1 MNQPRPAL
9 FIGSS
14 TQGLDVARAVEF
26 NLKDDAD
33 VTLWCSGVF
42 GLSHGTLQSL
52 VAALDRFD
60 FAVLVLTPDD
70 LLSSHDVVSQA
81 PRDNVLFEL
90 GLFMGRLGPTRTFI
104 ICSDAAMK
112 LPSDLAGV
120 TVAHYE
126 SRRVTTEPK
135 AAVSPACFDIRQSV
149 RSLAF
154 TPARSGERLQ
164 SAASAV
170 EGISD
175 RVTRL
180 VHLLARSRVL
190 ELEVITKQFGFF
202 LTDDNTDK
210 LLGDLKELERAT
222 TTNDSNG

>member
-1 MNQPRPAL
+1 MSHPRPAL

-14 TQGLDVARAVEF
+14 TPGLDVARAVEI
-26 NLKDDAD
+26 NLKDDAE
-33 VTLWCSGVF
+33 VTVWCSGVF

-60 FAVLVLTPDD
+60 FAVLILTPDD
-70 LLSSHDVVSQA
+70 VISSHDISSQA

-90 GLFMGRLGPTRTFI
+90 GLFMGRLGPTRTFVV
-104 ICSDAAMK
+104 CSDAAMK

-120 TVAHYE
+120 TLAHYE
-126 SRRVTTEPK
+126 SRRIATEPK

-149 RSLAF
+149 RSLGF
-154 TPARSGERLQ
+154 TPARSGERLA
-164 SAASAV
+164 SAATAV
-170 EGISD
+170 ESISE

-190 ELEVITKQFGFF
+190 ELDVITKQFGPVLPRDFA
-202 LTDDNTDK
+202 TK
-210 LLGDLKELERAT
+210 LLKDLRELEEAT
-222 TTNDSNG
+222 TDNDRNG

>member
-1 MNQPRPAL
+1 M
-9 FIGSS
+9 
-14 TQGLDVARAVEF
+14 ARAVEV
-26 NLKDDAD
+26 NLKDDAEIT
-33 VTLWCSGVF
+33 VWCSGVF

-70 LLSSHDVVSQA
+70 MVASRDVTSQA

-90 GLFMGRLGPTRTFI
+90 GLFMGRLGPTRTFAV
-104 ICSDAAMK
+104 CSDAAMK

-126 SRRVTTEPK
+126 SRRIATEPK

-149 RSLAF
+149 RSLGF
-154 TPARSGERLQ
+154 TEQRGGQRLQ
-164 SAASAV
+164 NAATTV
-170 EGISD
+170 ESISE

-190 ELEVITKQFGFF
+190 ELEVITKQFGPVLPHDFATKI
-202 LTDDNTDK
+202 LK
-210 LLGDLKELERAT
+210 DLRELDEAST
-222 TTNDSNG
+222 GNDRDAKH

>member
-33 VTLWCSGVF
+33 VTLWSSGVF

-90 GLFMGRLGPTRTFI
+90 GLFMGRFDEGDEFGDGRHW
-104 ICSDAAMK
+104 K
-112 LPSDLAGV
+112 L
-120 TVAHYE
+120 
-126 SRRVTTEPK
+126 
-135 AAVSPACFDIRQSV
+135 
-149 RSLAF
+149 
-154 TPARSGERLQ
+154 
-164 SAASAV
+164 
-170 EGISD
+170 
-175 RVTRL
+175 
-180 VHLLARSRVL
+180 
-190 ELEVITKQFGFF
+190 
-202 LTDDNTDK
+202 
-210 LLGDLKELERAT
+210 
-222 TTNDSNG
+222 